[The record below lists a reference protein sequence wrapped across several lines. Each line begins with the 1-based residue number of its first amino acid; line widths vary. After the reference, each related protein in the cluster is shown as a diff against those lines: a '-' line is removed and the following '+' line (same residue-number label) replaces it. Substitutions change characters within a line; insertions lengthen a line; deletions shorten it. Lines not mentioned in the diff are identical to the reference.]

1 MKGKNM
7 EKWLEC
13 TISVGQF
20 TGEFA
25 VQGKMFD
32 STVFSMFAP
41 EKDLQFSKEKPT
53 GNEHVEGTIRVIPLD
68 EKEEL
73 MLVALPRPTF
83 ENGQTITVK
92 KNQVK

>member
-7 EKWLEC
+7 EEWLEC

-41 EKDLQFSKEKPT
+41 EEDLRFSKEKPT
-53 GNEHVEGTIRVIPLD
+53 GNEHVEGTVRVIPLD
-68 EKEEL
+68 EKEDL
-73 MLVALPRPTF
+73 MFVALPRPTF
-83 ENGQTITVK
+83 ENGQTITVQK
-92 KNQVK
+92 KQIK

>member
-13 TISVGQF
+13 TVSVGQF

-41 EKDLQFSKEKPT
+41 EEDLQFSKEKPT
-53 GNEHVEGTIRVIPLD
+53 GNEHVEGTIRH
-68 EKEEL
+68 
-73 MLVALPRPTF
+73 TF
-83 ENGQTITVK
+83 GRKRRANVSCSPQTHI
-92 KNQVK
+92 